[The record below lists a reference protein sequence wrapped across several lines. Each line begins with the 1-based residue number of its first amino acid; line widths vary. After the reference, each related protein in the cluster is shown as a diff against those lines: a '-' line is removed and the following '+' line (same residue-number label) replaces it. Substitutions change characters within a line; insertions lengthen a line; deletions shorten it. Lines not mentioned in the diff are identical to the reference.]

1 MDATQ
6 RATPYEMSFPASRRS
21 VLSWT
26 IVALFLLNCL
36 NYIDRLLF
44 SVAQEM
50 IKVDLHLSDFQLG
63 LIGGPAFAI
72 LYTLFSFPI
81 ARAADRGRRVGIIA
95 FSLML
100 WSVMTAF
107 CGIAA
112 NFLQM
117 LVGRAAVSIGEA
129 GCTPASHSLISDAFP
144 ARRRTTVIAIF
155 GVAGPVGA
163 IVAAVAGG
171 ALIAA
176 FGWRTA
182 FLLCGMAGIVL
193 ALLFRATVPE
203 PQRSQPG
210 PSHSASF
217 IDTVRQLLVR
227 RSFALVAVAG
237 GIAGIG
243 SYANQQYMVSFL
255 MRGHGLSLATA
266 SLLMGLVIGG
276 VGIVFT
282 LIGGPLMDFGGRRY
296 PRIKAWLPSVGLLWC
311 GSLYAVAFQL
321 PTVGLAVALMV
332 FASMGQ
338 HFYMP
343 AMYAHGQDVAPP
355 HMRAMAS
362 AIIIATSSLL
372 GYGLGPPLI
381 GLVSDI
387 LGEAARVSAGL
398 SLADCVK
405 RPVEACEAASAQGLR
420 LSLSFGSCFFILAA
434 GLFALASRWMIAD
447 VNDHDQP

>member
-1 MDATQ
+1 M
-6 RATPYEMSFPASRRS
+6 PPPKASL
-21 VLSWT
+21 LSWT

-81 ARAADRGRRVGIIA
+81 ARAADRGQRVGIIA
-95 FSLML
+95 VSLML
-100 WSVMTAF
+100 WSAMTAF
-107 CGIAA
+107 CGIAT

-155 GVAGPVGA
+155 GVAGPFGA

-176 FGWRTA
+176 YGWRTA
-182 FLLCGMAGIVL
+182 FLVCGVFGIAL

-203 PQRSQPG
+203 PQRSQP
-210 PSHSASF
+210 PPTHPASF
-217 IDTVRQLLVR
+217 LDTIRPLLVR
-227 RSFALVAVAG
+227 RSFALGAAAG
-237 GIAGIG
+237 GLAGIG
-243 SYANQQYMVSFL
+243 SYSNQQYMVSFL
-255 MRGHGLSLATA
+255 MRGHGLSLASA

-282 LIGGPLMDFGGRRY
+282 LLGGPLMDVGRRRY
-296 PRIKAWLPSVGLLWC
+296 PRIKGWLPSVGLLWC

-321 PTVGLAVALMV
+321 PTVAPALALMV
-332 FASMGQ
+332 LASMGQ

-355 HMRAMAS
+355 PMRAMAS
-362 AIIIATSSLL
+362 AIIIATSSFL

-398 SLADCVK
+398 SLAECVK
-405 RPVEACEAASAQGLR
+405 RSVEACEAASAQGLR
-420 LSLSFGSCFFILAA
+420 MSLSFGSCFFILAA
-434 GLFALASRWMIAD
+434 GLFALASRWMIID
-447 VNDHDQP
+447 ERS